1 MYCGHS
7 VMVSCIFV
15 AYIGLMESRRQ
26 LQTGELIKRHF
37 STVIREQG
45 SYIYGSEVLVSV
57 TRVIMSPDLGLAKI
71 YVSVFNTEDKNA
83 VLLLLNGEKV
93 RLKKQ
98 LTQRIR
104 KHVRRIPRVD
114 IYLDDTLDEMYR
126 IDELLNSL

>member
-1 MYCGHS
+1 
-7 VMVSCIFV
+7 
-15 AYIGLMESRRQ
+15 MESRRQ

-45 SYIYGSEVLVSV
+45 SYIYGSQVLVSV

-71 YVSVFNTEDKNA
+71 YVSVFNTDDKNA
-83 VLLLLNGEKV
+83 IILLLNTEKI
-93 RLKKQ
+93 RLKQ
-98 LTQRIR
+98 HLTQRIR

-114 IYLDDTLDEMYR
+114 IYLDDTLDEMYK

>member
-15 AYIGLMESRRQ
+15 IYIGLMESRRQ

>member
-1 MYCGHS
+1 
-7 VMVSCIFV
+7 
-15 AYIGLMESRRQ
+15 MESRRQ

-37 STVIREQG
+37 STVVRDQG

-114 IYLDDTLDEMYR
+114 IYLDDTLDEMYK
-126 IDELLNSL
+126 LNNVFDNLNKEKKSEEE